1 MSIEYDEKGKYY
13 TDIIKKLPV
22 SVVIQTSVQLI
33 RGFVHVKQGERLKNE
48 LERDENFL
56 AVTDASVI
64 GTNDRVL
71 FSVPFMAVRRSHI
84 IWIMPTD
91 EKEEDTSE

>member
-22 SVVIQTSVQLI
+22 SVVIQTSVHLI

-48 LERDENFL
+48 LECDENFL

-64 GTNDRVL
+64 GSGDKVL
-71 FSVPFMAVRRSHI
+71 FSVPFMAVGRSHI
-84 IWIMPTD
+84 IWVLPTN